1 MAVDAVTG
9 VTPTTT
15 TPQARGD
22 GGNTVDY
29 TKMTPKEILEAEK
42 NGETVPPEILKWAK
56 ENADSKITYAE
67 SQGGGKTGAA
77 EENDAVAYSE
87 LLDSVGVSLKEQCKM
102 FTKISAFMERR
113 DLQNVTK
120 MAPYTQQ
127 VPTDEQSGNNTTSEV
142 EKALGEIN
150 KEVKKSFRGIVGGK
164 EFRDGLRFFSA
175 LKDGASGELTTIN
188 ESLSQIQ
195 DILDGSIADAKE
207 SKQCGDETIKL
218 GKELKSNSKWW
229 RFGKKRVASR
239 AIEQGDLTVKMS
251 ERTNKLAEAIA
262 KDNGIALKQ
271 TGDNINTVKGAETP
285 PEDNSDPN
293 PSNSDGGN
301 PPPQNQ

>member
-1 MAVDAVTG
+1 M
-9 VTPTTT
+9 
-15 TPQARGD
+15 
-22 GGNTVDY
+22 
-29 TKMTPKEILEAEK
+29 
-42 NGETVPPEILKWAK
+42 
-56 ENADSKITYAE
+56 
-67 SQGGGKTGAA
+67 
-77 EENDAVAYSE
+77 
-87 LLDSVGVSLKEQCKM
+87 SLKEQCKI
-102 FTKISAFMERR
+102 FTQLSAEKETR

-188 ESLSQIQ
+188 ESLSEIQ
-195 DILDGSIADAKE
+195 DILDGTIADAKD
-207 SKQCGDETIKL
+207 SKQYGEETVVL
-218 GKELKSNSKWW
+218 GRELKSKTKGWQI
-229 RFGKKRVASR
+229 FGSR
-239 AIEQGDLTVKMS
+239 RRAANKAIEQGNLTVKMS

-271 TGDNINTVKGAETP
+271 TGNNINTVNGAATP

-293 PSNSDGGN
+293 PSNSGGGN
-301 PPPQNQ
+301 PPPANQ